1 MKLLVRRTSV
11 MGPQNAAT
19 AAATYTGNTRPD

>member
-11 MGPQNAAT
+11 IGPQSAAAT
-19 AAATYTGNTRPD
+19 ATYTGNTRPD